1 MNVGKYV
8 LLSLVLALCTTL
20 ESKNLEGK
28 DNFLKCSSTTLK
40 TSVMHA
46 CDT

>member
-28 DNFLKCSSTTLK
+28 DNFLKCTTLK